1 MQFAQFA
8 RTVGDAAVDQ
18 QRRMRESFVGFANH
32 ISSSAQEANATWPF
46 FLVPNFELHAG
57 QVRLQSGTEIIACSM
72 FVEAS
77 DAEGYLD
84 FVSANYETTVKEAH
98 IIRYGN
104 LDRLF
109 PIGYSPNYTIET
121 ADGLILDTVDRP
133 FRLPIY
139 QISPRMLIK
148 YFFYFK
154 EHYRHLTFVF
164 FLQIP

>member
-1 MQFAQFA
+1 
-8 RTVGDAAVDQ
+8 
-18 QRRMRESFVGFANH
+18 
-32 ISSSAQEANATWPF
+32 
-46 FLVPNFELHAG
+46 
-57 QVRLQSGTEIIACSM
+57 M

-133 FRLPIY
+133 FRLPVY
-139 QISPRMLIK
+139 QISPRTLIK
-148 YFFYFK
+148 YFFFSK
-154 EHYRHLTFVF
+154 
-164 FLQIP
+164 